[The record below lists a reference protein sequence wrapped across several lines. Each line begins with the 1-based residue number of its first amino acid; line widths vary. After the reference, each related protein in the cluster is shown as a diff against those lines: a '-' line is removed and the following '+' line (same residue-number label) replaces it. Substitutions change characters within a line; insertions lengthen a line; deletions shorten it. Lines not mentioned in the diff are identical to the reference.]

1 MSAMGGKTERVR
13 EDASRLVEEIG
24 NVKQAAGKLVGDV
37 RETVGAFDVTRR
49 VEERPLTSVAVA
61 AGVGFVLGG
70 GLFRPIF
77 SRAIRT
83 GVRLALVPYLKSQLF
98 RYAAEAFTGQGGS
111 PDVDVAGGSAV

>member
-24 NVKQAAGKLVGDV
+24 NVREAAGKLVTDV
-37 RETVGAFDVTRR
+37 RETVGGLDINRR
-49 VEERPLTSVAVA
+49 VTERPLTTVAIA

-77 SRAIRT
+77 SRALRV
-83 GVRLALVPYLKSQLF
+83 GVKLALVPYLKSQLF
-98 RYAAEAFTGQGGS
+98 RYAAEALSGVA
-111 PDVDVAGGSAV
+111 PDIETAGGRAV